1 MQGFLDV
8 QSLEM
13 KPFSSA
19 GNVQSITV
27 SYILIVATAI
37 PNRTP
42 TYVGLVINY
51 HTLAQIK
58 GKKASWTAGSSFPLK
73 KATSMVPKIK
83 IDDESD
89 LIDEDSLLTE
99 EDRKKPQLPAC
110 MIQNFK
116 SFLSCLLCDPC
127 KLTVHLLWLSWRL

>member
-13 KPFSSA
+13 KPFSSS

-42 TYVGLVINY
+42 TYFGLVINY
-51 HTLAQIK
+51 CTLAQIK
-58 GKKASWTAGSSFPLK
+58 GKKASWTTGSSFPLK

-99 EDRKKPQLPAC
+99 EDLKKPQLPDC
-110 MIQNFK
+110 MIQNF
-116 SFLSCLLCDPC
+116 
-127 KLTVHLLWLSWRL
+127 